1 MDDDDDFDSDEQ
13 AKKNDEDQ
21 SFIILADLNQIR
33 ALAQKN
39 KTSHINT
46 TITADPQNSTNSTV
60 PAEDTP
66 PNSKDIQLDGLGRD
80 SHGHFRNHKHFLQL
94 QEKINE
100 QESKHQPMFESIMRK
115 LSDKNF
121 LEQAL
126 QTTEEPEDT
135 P

>member
-46 TITADPQNSTNSTV
+46 TITADTQNSTNST
-60 PAEDTP
+60 AEDTP